1 MGIIKCEERNFF
13 YLRSTFSSSI
23 EPPEP
28 STVVMPLLHV
38 FRSREREEASWE
50 LATGGEE
57 EDCRLISR
65 NLEGFFAKLF
75 EDICHAW
82 RRCTD
87 VNRFH
92 ASTGQLSLIN
102 SDAPGY

>member
-1 MGIIKCEERNFF
+1 
-13 YLRSTFSSSI
+13 
-23 EPPEP
+23 
-28 STVVMPLLHV
+28 V

-65 NLEGFFAKLF
+65 NLEGLFAKLF

-92 ASTGQLSLIN
+92 ASTWQLSLIN